1 MARTIDLHSHIAWE
15 IDDGMPS
22 KEDALVALK
31 QAKED
36 GIVAIC
42 STPHII
48 PGQFDQNILYEI
60 QSRQKELE
68 DISPLPIYYGGE
80 VMMNNEF
87 IDLLDKRLYPTIN
100 GSKYMLVEFNV
111 LKDIHQISWH
121 QDALYECSIR
131 GYIPVI
137 AHIERYFHEGL
148 DWDIIHQWQEEGY
161 ILQINR
167 TSLMGFSSKQSKKNA
182 WELLENGV
190 GHLVCT
196 DTHRCEGSRVECLS
210 DAYDEVCDR
219 IGKENANLLFFENPK
234 SILKGEEVE
243 DLEVIKKKKRRF
255 SLFGR

>member
-1 MARTIDLHSHIAWE
+1 MSKTIDLHSHIAWE

-22 KEDALVALK
+22 KQDTLTSLQ

-48 PGQFDQNILYEI
+48 PGQLNQSILHEI
-60 QSRQKELE
+60 RSRQIELE
-68 DISPLPIYYGGE
+68 KMSPLPIYFGGE
-80 VMMNNEF
+80 VMMNSEF
-87 IDLLDKRLYPTIN
+87 IYLLDQQLYPTIN

-111 LKDIHQISWH
+111 LKDIHQISWR
-121 QDALYECSIR
+121 QEALYECSIR
-131 GYIPVI
+131 GFIPVI

-148 DWDIIHQWQEEGY
+148 DWDIIEQWQDEGY

-167 TSLMGFSSKQSKKNA
+167 TSLMGYSSKQSKENA
-182 WELLENGV
+182 WNLLENGI
-190 GHLVCT
+190 GHIVCT
-196 DTHRCEGSRVECLS
+196 DTHRCEGFRVECLS
-210 DAYDEVCDR
+210 DAYNDVCNR
-219 IGKENANLLFFENPK
+219 IGEENANLLFFKNPK

-243 DLEVIKKKKRRF
+243 DLEIIKKKKRHF